1 MISLETVLSE
11 EEPVEKSRLLF
22 AGKGS
27 SFYLDENMRHK
38 VCAQSREQLTE
49 LQRVIAR
56 MEDQQQT
63 YEKDMESVSSFLLV
77 YDSKKEENRQALRGK
92 PEERAGASGETEV
105 DQRPDTAVG
114 WAAVQGCCKY

>member
-11 EEPVEKSRLLF
+11 EGRWKSRLLF

-49 LQRVIAR
+49 FQRVIAR

-77 YDSKKEENRQALRGK
+77 YDSKGKKTEALRENQKKELALLEKQKLIKDRIQQSDG
-92 PEERAGASGETEV
+92 
-105 DQRPDTAVG
+105 
-114 WAAVQGCCKY
+114 

>member
-1 MISLETVLSE
+1 MVSLETVLSE

-77 YDSKKEENRQALRGK
+77 YDSKRKKTDKRFGKTRRKSWRFWRNR
-92 PEERAGASGETEV
+92 S
-105 DQRPDTAVG
+105 
-114 WAAVQGCCKY
+114 

>member
-1 MISLETVLSE
+1 MVSLETVLSE

-63 YEKDMESVSSFLLV
+63 YEKDMESVSSFSL
-77 YDSKKEENRQALRGK
+77 SMIAKRKKTDKRFGKTRRKSWRFWRNR
-92 PEERAGASGETEV
+92 S
-105 DQRPDTAVG
+105 
-114 WAAVQGCCKY
+114 

>member
-1 MISLETVLSE
+1 MVSLETVLSE

-63 YEKDMESVSSFLLV
+63 MKRYGAVSSFSL
-77 YDSKKEENRQALRGK
+77 SMIAKRKKNRQALRENQK
-92 PEERAGASGETEV
+92 KELGASGKTEV
-105 DQRPDTAVG
+105 DRKTGYSSWMGSCPG
-114 WAAVQGCCKY
+114 ML